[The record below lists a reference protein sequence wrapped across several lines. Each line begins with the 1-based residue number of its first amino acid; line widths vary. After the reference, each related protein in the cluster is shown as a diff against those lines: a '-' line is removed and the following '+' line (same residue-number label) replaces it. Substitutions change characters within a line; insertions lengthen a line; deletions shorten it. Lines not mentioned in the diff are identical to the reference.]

1 MRPFTLIVAMTA
13 TILALP
19 QPRPAGIP
27 DAESAIFGGLKS
39 GLNGI
44 FGSPEERNNEGDGEG
59 YKSSCEYRNKDD
71 IGRCVTT
78 CAEQCAVDP
87 EGCKTCISECCRWF
101 LGNLQAHPNEKP
113 C

>member
-27 DAESAIFGGLKS
+27 DAESAILRGLNS

-87 EGCKTCISECCRWF
+87 EGCKTCINECCEWF

-113 C
+113 G